1 MNDAELAV
9 FQNFFERNAGA
20 SLETEVRTSNVS
32 ANHESRINLRRLFK
46 DCSVIQSFPLG
57 WKVVFTTYIIVFSL
71 GVVVT
76 TEKCS

>member
-32 ANHESRINLRRLFK
+32 AKHNSRINVRRFLK
-46 DCSVIQSFPLG
+46 IAV
-57 WKVVFTTYIIVFSL
+57 
-71 GVVVT
+71 
-76 TEKCS
+76 